1 MAAPTPTPI
10 VISTNGYGLKITE
23 ASNGIGLAVVK
34 ALNGF
39 GIPCVLVASGGLAV
53 VGSGNSA

>member
-1 MAAPTPTPI
+1 MTTIPTPTPI
-10 VISTNGYGLKITE
+10 IISANGFGLRITE
-23 ASNGIGLAVVK
+23 AANGIGWPVVK

-39 GIPCVLVASGGLAV
+39 PCVLVASGGVPV

>member
-1 MAAPTPTPI
+1 MAAPTPLPI
-10 VISTNGYGLKITE
+10 VIATNGFGMRITE
-23 ASNGIGLAVVK
+23 SPNGQGLAVVR

-39 GIPCVLVASGGLAV
+39 GIPCVIVASGGLPV

>member
-10 VISTNGYGLKITE
+10 VISSNGFGLRITE
-23 ASNGIGLAVVK
+23 AVNGLGWPVVK
-34 ALNGF
+34 AANGF
-39 GIPCVLVASGGLAV
+39 GVPCVLVASGGVPV